1 MQKNEETKTQKRFG
15 KRAMVLV
22 AVTAAAATLLV
33 TQSEFISR
41 PAAKVEASAKKATIA
56 VPAGNVVL
64 AAPGRVEGQSEVIEV
79 GASADGVLTEV
90 RVREGQEVAAG
101 EVLAMVDCGDVEAER
116 QAALALG
123 ESARQSRERLLRGT
137 RDEERRIVTN
147 EVASAEAVV
156 KQAQSHFQRQ
166 SSLFETGDISRAQW
180 EQARRDLDVAAAA
193 LRAAQDRV
201 ALVNAK
207 ALPEDLARAN
217 AEILAA
223 ENRARALAARVGK
236 CAVRAPQA
244 GHVLR
249 VHLQAGETVSAL
261 TPRPVV
267 SLADLSRLRVRAEV
281 DERDLGRVQLGQSVL
296 VSADAFPEKQFAG
309 RVASFGSLMG
319 RKQVRTGDPA
329 EKSDRDVLE
338 VLVDLQETDARLVV
352 GLRTT
357 VRFVKTGE

>member
-1 MQKNEETKTQKRFG
+1 MQMNEESKTQKGFG
-15 KRAMVLV
+15 KRAMVVV
-22 AVTAAAATLLV
+22 AVVAVSATLLV
-33 TQSEFISR
+33 TQSGFISR
-41 PAAKVEASAKKATIA
+41 PAAKVEASAKTEKTAA
-56 VPAGNVVL
+56 PASGVVL

-79 GASADGVLTEV
+79 GASADGVLTDV

-101 EVLAMVDCGDVEAER
+101 DVLAMVDCGDVEAER

-123 ESARQSRERLLRGT
+123 ESARQSRERLLRGS
-137 RDEERRIVTN
+137 RDEERRIAAN
-147 EVASAEAVV
+147 ETTSAEAVV
-156 KQAQSHFQRQ
+156 KQAQSHYQRQ

-180 EQARRDLDVAAAA
+180 EQARRDLDVASAT

-223 ENRARALAARVGK
+223 ENRARALTARVGK

-244 GHVLR
+244 GRVLR

-309 RVASFGSLMG
+309 RVTSFGALMG

-338 VLVDLQETDARLVV
+338 VLVDLQESDARLVV

-357 VRFVKTGE
+357 ARFLAK